1 MGKKGSIR
9 FHKGLNIILG
19 GGTGVNSIGKSTML
33 LIIDFVFGGN
43 TYLSS
48 DAVKQLGNHNI
59 EFVFEFDG
67 IDYRFVRSTAQA
79 NSIFRVDEND
89 NILNEID
96 LQDFTDWL
104 CKKYKMDLPG
114 LKFRNT
120 LSRFFRIYGKKNYDE
135 FRPCCKI
142 PGNQKIKKSNCVLI
156 ALYNQYAEIEAF
168 EQQLKTAEARID
180 ARQST
185 KISVY
190 SVCC

>member
-1 MGKKGSIR
+1 MLKKISCELFKVNGQKREPIR

-114 LKFRNT
+114 LKFQKYNQPFFSGFMGKRIMANSPAT
-120 LSRFFRIYGKKNYDE
+120 RYRAIRKSRKSDPC
-135 FRPCCKI
+135 PCC
-142 PGNQKIKKSNCVLI
+142 SL
-156 ALYNQYAEIEAF
+156 
-168 EQQLKTAEARID
+168 
-180 ARQST
+180 
-185 KISVY
+185 
-190 SVCC
+190 

>member
-1 MGKKGSIR
+1 MLKKISCELFKVNGQKREPIR

-96 LQDFTDWL
+96 LQDFT
-104 CKKYKMDLPG
+104 
-114 LKFRNT
+114 
-120 LSRFFRIYGKKNYDE
+120 
-135 FRPCCKI
+135 
-142 PGNQKIKKSNCVLI
+142 
-156 ALYNQYAEIEAF
+156 
-168 EQQLKTAEARID
+168 
-180 ARQST
+180 
-185 KISVY
+185 
-190 SVCC
+190 